1 MNSRMQKGR
10 QYRGSADPL
19 EKKGE
24 EEGDRGGI
32 TFSCREVAKR
42 KDLPE

>member
-1 MNSRMQKGR
+1 
-10 QYRGSADPL
+10 L

-24 EEGDRGGI
+24 EEDDRGGI
-32 TFSCREVAKR
+32 TFSCMKVAKR

>member
-1 MNSRMQKGR
+1 MDSRMQKGR
-10 QYRGSADPL
+10 QYRGSADPS

-24 EEGDRGGI
+24 EEWDQGGI
-32 TFSCREVAKR
+32 TFSCMKVAKR

>member
-24 EEGDRGGI
+24 EEWDRGGI
-32 TFSCREVAKR
+32 TFSCMKVAKR

>member
-1 MNSRMQKGR
+1 MGSRMQKGS
-10 QYRGSADPL
+10 QYRSSVDIL

-24 EEGDRGGI
+24 EEWDQGGI
-32 TFSCREVAKR
+32 TFSCMKVAKR

>member
-1 MNSRMQKGR
+1 MQKGR
-10 QYRGSADPL
+10 QYRGSVDLL

-24 EEGDRGGI
+24 EEWDRGGI
-32 TFSCREVAKR
+32 TFSSRMVAKR

>member
-1 MNSRMQKGR
+1 MNSKMQQSR
-10 QYRGSADPL
+10 QYRGSTDPL
-19 EKKGE
+19 ERKRE

-32 TFSCREVAKR
+32 TFSYMKVAKR

>member
-10 QYRGSADPL
+10 QYGGSADPL

-24 EEGDRGGI
+24 KEGDRGGI
-32 TFSCREVAKR
+32 TFSSKKVAKR